1 MLASLYFNYNY
12 EEPENV
18 NLLHFEFKKVCQD
31 SNKAVASHAHQSFLI
46 SACAFV
52 SEI

>member
-12 EEPENV
+12 EESENV
-18 NLLHFEFKKVCQD
+18 NLLHFEFKKVYQD
-31 SNKAVASHAHQSFLI
+31 TNKAVASRAHQSFLI
-46 SACAFV
+46 SACAFG